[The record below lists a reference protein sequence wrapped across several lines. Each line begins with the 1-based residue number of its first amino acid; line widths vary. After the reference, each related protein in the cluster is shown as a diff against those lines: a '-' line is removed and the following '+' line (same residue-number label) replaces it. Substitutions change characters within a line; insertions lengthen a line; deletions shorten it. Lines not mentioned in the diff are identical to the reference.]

1 VLRRRYPP
9 LPGIQPRADLPAG
22 RLHLRAHSDA
32 GNRPRPGPDHRDALD
47 ADPWAHRVCRHRRR
61 DHPGSGRSLISPIST
76 LKGPTMKVKID
87 HEFCVGHA
95 RCFALEP
102 EYIAEDERG
111 RGVVREDAP
120 EMSPET
126 A

>member
-1 VLRRRYPP
+1 
-9 LPGIQPRADLPAG
+9 
-22 RLHLRAHSDA
+22 
-32 GNRPRPGPDHRDALD
+32 
-47 ADPWAHRVCRHRRR
+47 
-61 DHPGSGRSLISPIST
+61 
-76 LKGPTMKVKID
+76 MKVKID

-126 A
+126 ARRLVRVCPESAISIVRD

>member
-1 VLRRRYPP
+1 
-9 LPGIQPRADLPAG
+9 
-22 RLHLRAHSDA
+22 
-32 GNRPRPGPDHRDALD
+32 
-47 ADPWAHRVCRHRRR
+47 
-61 DHPGSGRSLISPIST
+61 
-76 LKGPTMKVKID
+76 MKVKID

-111 RGVVREDAP
+111 SGVVREDAP

-126 A
+126 ARRLVRACPESAISIVRES